1 MEDIIKDEVFGE
13 LKYQKFAWV
22 KRMDIPFLNSNGNLV
37 LGIHD
42 ANKEG
47 ILDVQ
52 REAYNTYLQN
62 EERYKNCVTD
72 LLLDYYK
79 WNYES
84 IARNVSGLPESCHK
98 DVIKDKDLYS
108 GGVVLW
114 YLFICR
120 DGSFGYAFGCCWD
133 KENGIAVLLSE
144 SEPRV
149 ISRTQLENL
158 HKLNDPTVGLLVHDG
173 KNAWKGLEVNK
184 FFGKPENLEIELEGG
199 VDDGITPAQQKAYA
213 DYLERKDQIFHDF
226 SKMMLTIYMGDEEQ
240 AEKTLSMGIPVAVK
254 TILPKTLY
262 IDRDGNYG
270 WICYTEWDGRY
281 IDILLSKDRPYIM
294 ENGSLRG
301 FSKNKHVIDKE
312 MGVFFDSYMGLSS
325 IVVVRIGA
333 KIYTLPFDIRIKGG
347 AKVIVDEMRQSYR
360 NYQKYCKT
368 FWKDIPGWLLGYY
381 QETYEDLEERYE
393 LPEQLQM
400 DNITDEGLMT
410 LLDIKKLY
418 MNSRG
423 RMGWLAEYPTAQ
435 DGLAFEILDKFVDM
449 IPQTQLI

>member
-1 MEDIIKDEVFGE
+1 MDNLTNDKLFGE
-13 LKYQKFAWV
+13 LEYQEVAWV
-22 KRMDIPFLNSNGNLV
+22 GELETPVLNSDGLLTLV
-37 LGIHD
+37 IHD

-52 REAYNTYLQN
+52 REAYKTYLQN
-62 EERYKNCVTD
+62 QDKYIKSVAN
-72 LLLDYYK
+72 LLVDYYK
-79 WNYES
+79 WNYEH
-84 IARNVSGLPESCHK
+84 IARIISDLDENDHK
-98 DVIKDKDLYS
+98 DVVTEKEVLYM
-108 GGVVLW
+108 VPLW

-120 DGSFGYAFGCCWD
+120 DGSFGYAFDCSWD
-133 KENGIAVLLSE
+133 VDNGLAVLLSE

-199 VDDGITPAQQKAYA
+199 VEEGITPAQQKAYA
-213 DYLERKDQIFHDF
+213 DYLERKDQIFKDF
-226 SKMMLTIYMGDEEQ
+226 SKMMLTIYMGDEE
-240 AEKTLSMGIPVAVK
+240 AASNTLKLGIPVAVK
-254 TILPKTLY
+254 TILPKTLF

-368 FWKDIPGWLLGYY
+368 FWKDIPSWLLGYY

-393 LPEQLQM
+393 LPEELQM

-410 LLDIKKLY
+410 LLDIRKLY

-435 DGLAFEILDKFVDM
+435 DGLAFEILEKFVDM